1 MNKYEDPTQ
10 RLHSHGWSEEYKENY
25 ERIFGHKETWLE
37 RREREAKKVALK
49 ISYLNG
55 DVINKVFATPE
66 DANLYIEQ
74 YKHDIVNWVNLN
86 DDSPHRR

>member
-1 MNKYEDPTQ
+1 MNRYEDPTQ

-37 RREREAKKVALK
+37 RREREAKKVVLK

-55 DVINKVFATPE
+55 DVINKVFATQA
-66 DANLYIEQ
+66 DADLYLEQ
-74 YKHDIVNWVNLN
+74 YKADIVNWMYLKN
-86 DDSPHRR
+86 DNSSS

>member
-37 RREREAKKVALK
+37 RREREAKKVVLK

-55 DVINKVFATPE
+55 DVINKVFVTPE

-74 YKHDIVNWVNLN
+74 YKHDIVNLVNLN
-86 DDSPHRR
+86 DDSPNRR

>member
-10 RLHSHGWSEEYKENY
+10 RLHSHGWSKEYKENY

-37 RREREAKKVALK
+37 RREREAKKVVLK

-86 DDSPHRR
+86 NE